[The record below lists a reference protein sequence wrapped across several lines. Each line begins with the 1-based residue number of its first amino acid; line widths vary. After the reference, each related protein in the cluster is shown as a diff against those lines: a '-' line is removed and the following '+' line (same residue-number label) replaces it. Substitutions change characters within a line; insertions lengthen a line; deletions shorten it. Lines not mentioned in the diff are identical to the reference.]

1 VVAPRDKSEHVTVL
15 GRGNCEIEG
24 RMKDGYFSALA
35 YSVSFDQ
42 SKGMYVLA
50 GDGRRDAELS
60 RESQPGAS
68 QPAVQ
73 KAKRFEFFPERNEL
87 NVIEASSATGGT

>member
-1 VVAPRDKSEHVTVL
+1 
-15 GRGNCEIEG
+15 
-24 RMKDGYFSALA
+24 
-35 YSVSFDQ
+35 
-42 SKGMYVLA
+42 MYVLA